1 MFKALALPYRYWTGI
16 DQGVDTII
24 QGGVTPMLSNRH
36 LILGRIKDGKGM
48 TTGGMCRLSQS
59 VKSVQILKIFS

>member
-36 LILGRIKDGKGM
+36 SILGCINDDKCI

-59 VKSVQILKIFS
+59 VK